1 MNLRPITIC
10 ADDYAMAPGVSRAI
24 RELAGAG
31 RISATSCM
39 AAARWWEAE
48 GPAIRDAPIDLGL
61 HFVLTDGPPVGPMPI
76 LAPNGR
82 LPTFSTLLRAA
93 WLGRLGAPAVVDELR
108 AELHRQLD
116 RFEAI
121 VGRPPDHLDGH
132 QHVHQLP
139 SVRSVVLEIVS
150 TRLAGRAW
158 VRNTYEPATRAL
170 RRGIAVGKALVLARA
185 AAPLR
190 AGLRAHEIPTNDGF
204 SGLYAFD
211 AGPGYAV
218 RCARF
223 LADLPAGGLMMCH
236 PGYVDDALVEADPV
250 TEAREAELAVLAS
263 DALPAMLA
271 RAGVRVARL
280 SQLRPSP

>member
-10 ADDYAMAPGVSRAI
+10 ADDYAIAPGVSRAI
-24 RELAGAG
+24 RDLAGAG

-39 AAARWWEAE
+39 TATRWWEAD
-48 GPAIRDAPIDLGL
+48 GAAIRDAPIDLGL
-61 HFVLTDGPPVGPMPI
+61 HLVLTDGPPLGPMPT

-82 LPTFSTLLRAA
+82 LPSFPALLRAA
-93 WLGRLGAPAVVDELR
+93 WFGRLGAPAVVDELR
-108 AELHRQLD
+108 DELHRQLD

-139 SVRSVVLEIVS
+139 GVRAVVLEVAS
-150 TRLAGRAW
+150 ARLRSRVW

-170 RRGIAVGKALVLARA
+170 RRGIAIAKALVLARA
-185 AAPLR
+185 AAPIR
-190 AGLRAHEIPTNDGF
+190 AELHAREIPTNQGF

-211 AGPGYAV
+211 DGPGYAA

-223 LADLPAGGLMMCH
+223 LADLPAGGVMMCH

-250 TEAREAELAVLAS
+250 THAREAELAVLAG
-263 DALPAMLA
+263 DALPELLT

-280 SQLRPSP
+280 SQLRASP